1 MNPRVPTG
9 VDKPSRMRG
18 MSTIL
23 SAQELATRVKSG
35 FKQTILASLWAPN
48 EGGGYTQYIT
58 AHIPTAR
65 FCDTA
70 KALASVPSSKTGRN
84 PLPTASGLDLWFREW
99 GLTEDR
105 EVIVYDNHRGLYA
118 ARAWWILRWAGVK
131 NVRILDGG
139 QQAWEAL
146 GEAVMGGPG
155 NPQTDHTLKANPGQM
170 PTATLEDVKAH
181 TGMLVDCREPN
192 RYAGRKEFLDL
203 MAGHIPGAINIPA
216 REVVNDD
223 RTFKSADELK
233 ALFDSHGVT
242 ADVVDDIIIYS
253 GSGNHSAQ
261 VIAAME
267 IAGLPAPRHFVGG
280 WSQWCADPKNPVEIA
295 V

>member
-1 MNPRVPTG
+1 MT
-9 VDKPSRMRG
+9 
-18 MSTIL
+18 TII
-23 SAQELATRVKSG
+23 SAQELAARVKSG
-35 FKQTILASLWAPN
+35 SKQTILASLWAAN
-48 EGGGYTQYIT
+48 EGGGYAQYIT
-58 AHIPTAR
+58 SHIPTAR

-70 KALASVPSSKTGRN
+70 RALASVPSSKTGRN
-84 PLPTASGLDLWFREW
+84 PLPTKSGLDQWFDEW
-99 GLTEDR
+99 GLTGDR

-155 NPQTDHTLKANPGQM
+155 NPHTDATVEADPGHM
-170 PTATLEDVKAH
+170 PTATIEDVKAH
-181 TGMLVDCREPN
+181 TGILVDCREPN

-216 REVVNDD
+216 REVLHED
-223 RTFKSADELK
+223 RTFKSAEELK
-233 ALFDSHGVT
+233 ALFDSHGLT
-242 ADVVDDIIIYS
+242 NDVIDEVIIYS

-267 IAGLPAPRHFVGG
+267 IAGLRPPRHFVGG
-280 WSQWCADPKNPVEIA
+280 WSQWCADPSNGVEIS